1 MPSPN
6 PTHSTFTIG
15 TLALRTGVPVKT
27 IRYYSDQGLLPPAK
41 TDETG
46 YRRYTETD
54 LARLETI
61 RTLRGAGFSLKTIRA
76 LLDRELDL
84 ISATRLQLQTLRAQ
98 ERTIRRQRTL
108 LELALDFGDLTGYQ
122 ERLHAL
128 ALLSARE
135 RESFLRQHL
144 ERGMDDLPI
153 DPVWRHGFLDDA
165 VADLPDDLSDAQLDA
180 WMEAATMVADPTFAE
195 AITRIARPFWE
206 ESTAPGPGTESP
218 IRSTTRGFMPAPRR
232 HYGKDPLRIPV

>member
-1 MPSPN
+1 MLKSPATGESRRQHMPSPN

-108 LELALDFGDLTGYQ
+108 LERALDFGDLTGYQ
-122 ERLHAL
+122 ENDCMRWRC
-128 ALLSARE
+128 S
-135 RESFLRQHL
+135 RQGNVS
-144 ERGMDDLPI
+144 RFC
-153 DPVWRHGFLDDA
+153 V
-165 VADLPDDLSDAQLDA
+165 
-180 WMEAATMVADPTFAE
+180 
-195 AITRIARPFWE
+195 
-206 ESTAPGPGTESP
+206 STLNAGWTICRSIPSGGTAFSM
-218 IRSTTRGFMPAPRR
+218 TQ
-232 HYGKDPLRIPV
+232 